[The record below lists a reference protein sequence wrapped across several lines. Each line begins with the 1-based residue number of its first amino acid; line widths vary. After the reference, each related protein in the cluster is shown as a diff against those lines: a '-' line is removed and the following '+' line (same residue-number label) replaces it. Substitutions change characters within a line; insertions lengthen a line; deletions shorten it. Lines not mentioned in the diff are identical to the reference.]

1 MLIVDDDN
9 AIAKEMAEA
18 LMSQGFRVRYMTS
31 ASDAADYIESGM
43 PVAVVLLDINMPGTN
58 GMMFIQE
65 LRRSARQPMPRVI
78 VVSGL
83 SRPETIITA
92 LRLSVTDYLVKPVK
106 PSELFASVER
116 AFEAFLSQ

>member
-1 MLIVDDDN
+1 MELGLHSGTKEAIADETNHHVVLIVDDDN

-65 LRRSARQPMPRVI
+65 LRRSAR
-78 VVSGL
+78 
-83 SRPETIITA
+83 
-92 LRLSVTDYLVKPVK
+92 
-106 PSELFASVER
+106 
-116 AFEAFLSQ
+116 

>member
-1 MLIVDDDN
+1 MLIIVNLEHIERQPLQAKVLIVDDDN

-65 LRRSARQPMPRVI
+65 LRRSAR
-78 VVSGL
+78 
-83 SRPETIITA
+83 
-92 LRLSVTDYLVKPVK
+92 
-106 PSELFASVER
+106 
-116 AFEAFLSQ
+116 